1 MLRRTFGKIIAGI
14 LGVLAT
20 RSARADEPC
29 TECARPSRGQPGIRT
44 LTEDELRAQYWSW
57 VRGEEDVHDKVVASL
72 KAKVRREGTGRLVHR
87 RETSVFS

>member
-20 RSARADEPC
+20 RTAKAEVPC
-29 TECARPSRGQPGIRT
+29 TECGEAPRGQPGIRT

-57 VRGEEDVHDKVVASL
+57 VRGEEDLHNRVVADL
-72 KAKVRREGTGRLVHR
+72 KAKVRREGAGRLVHR
-87 RETSVFS
+87 KETSVFT